1 MTSTDP
7 IWTADVRTAAYEK
20 PTADLTCD
28 VCVVGAGIA
37 GLTTAYQLAQ
47 SGQSVIVLDAKPRL
61 ANGETAATTAHL
73 ASAIDDRFARV
84 KSVRG
89 ADAVGLAY
97 RSHRAAIDFIEG
109 VTRTEG
115 IECDFRR
122 VDGFLFPHD
131 AEGRELLAEE
141 QKVCDE
147 AAIPCE
153 RVSTMSFL
161 QFRFGPA
168 LRFPDQGQFHPLK
181 YLSGL
186 AKASQ
191 ARGVRFFANARV
203 EKVTGGSPAVVQVQ
217 NGPTV
222 RAKAVVV
229 ATNTP
234 LNGGVFVNMRIAAY
248 ATYAIAARIPAR
260 PDAPALLWDT
270 ADPYHYVRTQPIDAQ
285 SSWLIVGGE
294 DHKTGQ
300 AEDQLDR
307 WERLE
312 SWARNR
318 FPAVEEVKYRW
329 DGEVFETPDGL
340 GLIGPEPGSENVFI
354 VTGDSGMGM
363 THGTIA
369 GLMLPDLIAG
379 RPHPWAGL
387 YAPNRLPLRA
397 MGTMMTESLNMAGQ
411 MRDWMTGSDVSEPGE
426 IPRNGGAVVRRGLT
440 KHAVHCRAD
449 GTLCELS
456 AVCPHMGG
464 IVRWNAADETWD
476 CPLHGSR
483 FTAEG
488 KLLHGPATDDLAPA
502 GAELAAATVDD
513 QAVPT

>member
-7 IWTADVRTAAYEK
+7 IWTTDVRTAAFDK
-20 PTADLTCD
+20 LNADVTCD
-28 VCVVGAGIA
+28 VGVVGAGIA
-37 GLTTAYQLAQ
+37 GLTTAYQLALA
-47 SGQSVIVLDAKPRL
+47 GQSVVVLDGKPRVV
-61 ANGETAATTAHL
+61 NGESCATTAHL

-89 ADAVGLAY
+89 AEAVGLAY
-97 RSHRAAIDFIEG
+97 RSHHAAIDHIEE
-109 VTRTEG
+109 VARTEG
-115 IECDFRR
+115 IACDFHR

-131 AEGRELLAEE
+131 ADGREMLAEE
-141 QKVCDE
+141 QKVCEE
-147 AAIPCE
+147 ASIPCE
-153 RVSTMSFL
+153 RVDTTTFL

-181 YLSGL
+181 YLNGL
-186 AKASQ
+186 AKAAQ
-191 ARGVRFFANARV
+191 ARGVRFFTNTRV
-203 EKVTGGSPAVVQVQ
+203 EKVTGGRPAEVKVQ

-248 ATYAIAARIPAR
+248 ATYAIAARIPMRAA
-260 PDAPALLWDT
+260 APVLLWDT
-270 ADPYHYVRTQPIDAQ
+270 ADPYHYVRTQPLDTESA
-285 SSWLIVGGE
+285 WLIVGGE
-294 DHKTGQ
+294 DHKAGQ
-300 AEDQLDR
+300 ADDQAER

-312 SWARNR
+312 SWTRNR
-318 FPAVEEVKYRW
+318 FPAVEAVQHRW

-340 GLIGPEPGSENVFI
+340 ALIGPEPGSENVFI

-379 RPHPWAGL
+379 RSHPWAEL
-387 YAPNRLPLRA
+387 YSPSRLPLRA

-411 MRDWMTGSDVSEPGE
+411 MRDWVTGSDVSEPGE

-464 IVRWNAADETWD
+464 LVRWNAADETWD

-483 FTAEG
+483 FSAEG
-488 KLLHGPATDDLAPA
+488 KVLHGPATDDLTPA
-502 GAELAAATVDD
+502 GAELATVAVEDHP
-513 QAVPT
+513 VPT